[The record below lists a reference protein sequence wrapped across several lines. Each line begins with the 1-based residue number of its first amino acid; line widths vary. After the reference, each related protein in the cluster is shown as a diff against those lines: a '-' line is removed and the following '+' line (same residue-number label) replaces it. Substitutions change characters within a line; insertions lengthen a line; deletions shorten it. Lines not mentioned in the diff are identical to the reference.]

1 MSASRVVIIMG
12 VSGCG
17 KTTVGRALAHELGW
31 RFDDADDFH
40 PPANVAKM
48 SAGVPLTDADRQPWL
63 QAIRRHVEQCLAAG
77 VNAVVTCSALK
88 QTYRRIIVID
98 PVRVPVVYLKGSR
111 ELLWQRISSRHGHFM
126 KPDMLDSQLADLEE
140 PVHALVVDISPAPEV
155 IVAEIRRGLKL

>member
-1 MSASRVVIIMG
+1 VSASRVVIIMG

-17 KTTVGRALAHELGW
+17 KTTVGRALAHGLGW

-63 QAIRRHVEQCLAAG
+63 QAIRRHVEHCLTAG

-88 QTYRRIIVID
+88 HTYRRIIVID

-140 PVHALVVDISPAPEV
+140 PVHALVVDIRPAPEV